1 MKSKIKFEIHHSSN
15 EVHFLDATI
24 SLKHRKLR
32 TTLFTKPTDSHFYL
46 NTSSCHQSHV
56 LKNILKGQFIRL
68 RRICSRKSD
77 YLLNSE
83 ILCKQFIE
91 RGFHEKELKKTI
103 KQVAKM
109 DRNELLRDRI
119 RENKDPQTTL
129 VSTWHPK
136 LSAIPSIL
144 KHNFHLISSDPKL
157 SKIFKQKP
165 TVTYRK
171 NKSLSDHLL
180 KNDIANQQLHSNV
193 TPCGKCKLCPQI
205 NTAKLITN
213 DKLNITEKIKGTG
226 NCKEREII
234 YAAQC
239 SKHKV
244 LHIGHTGEQLSERFS
259 KHRYDIKNR
268 PDNSELAKHFHES
281 HNLNNDLNVTILQN
295 NIKTAAAR
303 RYHED
308 KWICKLK
315 TLAPHGLNT
324 EIGDYAKEMYNFY

>member
-1 MKSKIKFEIHHSSN
+1 MKSKIKFEIHLTTK
-15 EVHFLDATI
+15 EVHFLDVTV
-24 SLKHRKLR
+24 SLNHGKLR
-32 TTLFTKPTDSHFYL
+32 TTLFTKPKDSHFYL
-46 NTSSCHQSHV
+46 NTSSCYPSHV
-56 LKNILKGQFIRL
+56 LKNITKGQFIRL
-68 RRICSRKSD
+68 RRICSRKPD
-77 YLLNSE
+77 YLLNNE
-83 ILCKQFIE
+83 ILGKKFIE
-91 RGFHEKELKKTI
+91 RGLDEKELKKTI

-109 DRNELLRDRI
+109 DRNELLGDRI
-119 RENKDPQTTL
+119 RENKDPQTIL

-144 KHNFHLISSDPKL
+144 KNNFHLISSDPKL

-171 NKSLSDHLL
+171 NKSLSDHLM
-180 KNDIANQQLHSNV
+180 KNDIANRQLYSNV
-193 TPCGKCKLCPQI
+193 APCGKCKLCPQI

-213 DKLNITEKIKGTG
+213 EKLNITEKIKGTG

-234 YAAQC
+234 YVAQC

-244 LHIGHTGEQLSERFS
+244 LYIGHTGEQLSEHFS
-259 KHRYDIKNR
+259 KHRYDSKNR
-268 PDNSELAKHFHES
+268 PDNSELAKHFLENQ
-281 HNLNNDLNVTILQN
+281 NLIDDLNVTILQN

-315 TLAPHGLNT
+315 TLAPNDLNT
-324 EIGDYAKEMYNFY
+324 EIGDYAKEMYNF

>member
-1 MKSKIKFEIHHSSN
+1 
-15 EVHFLDATI
+15 
-24 SLKHRKLR
+24 
-32 TTLFTKPTDSHFYL
+32 
-46 NTSSCHQSHV
+46 
-56 LKNILKGQFIRL
+56 
-68 RRICSRKSD
+68 
-77 YLLNSE
+77 
-83 ILCKQFIE
+83 
-91 RGFHEKELKKTI
+91 
-103 KQVAKM
+103 M

-119 RENKDPQTTL
+119 RRNKDPQPIL

-136 LSAIPSIL
+136 FSAIPSIL
-144 KHNFHLISSDPKL
+144 KHNFSLICSDPKL
-157 SKIFKQKP
+157 SNIFKQKP

-171 NKSLSDHLL
+171 SKPPSDHLL

-193 TPCGKCKLCPQI
+193 TPCGKCKLCPQM

-244 LHIGHTGEQLSERFS
+244 LYIGHTGEQFAESFS
-259 KHRYDIKNR
+259 KHHYYINNR
-268 PDNSELAKHFHES
+268 PDNSELAKDFHES
-281 HNLNNDLNVTILQN
+281 HNLNNDLKVTILQN

-308 KWICKLK
+308 KWTCKLK
-315 TLAPHGLNT
+315 TLARHSLNT
-324 EIGDYAKEMYNFY
+324 EIGDYAKQMYNFY